1 MIELKERIEERR
13 PKRIDTVNKWGGWTG
28 EGWLAG

>member
-13 PKRIDTVNKWGGWTG
+13 PKRIDTVNKWGRWTG